1 MKTYMA
7 KKGELAQKWYV
18 ADVSG
23 KILGRVASKIAM
35 VLMGKHR
42 PEYTPH
48 VDTGEFVV
56 IVNAEKVKL
65 TGTKALVK
73 EYQRYSG
80 YPGGLKRIPFR
91 DMIVRHPEAVFK
103 QAVGRMLPKST
114 LGRHMLAKMKVYA
127 GPDHP
132 HAAQDPQPLDMETN
146 RRTGSNK

>member
-1 MKTYMA
+1 MLKTTVM
-7 KKGELAQKWYV
+7 KKGEVEQRWWLVDAT
-18 ADVSG
+18 DVV
-23 KILGRVASKIAM
+23 LGRLAVRVATI
-35 VLMGKHR
+35 LMGKHR

-65 TGTKALVK
+65 TGSKALVK

-91 DMIVRHPEAVFK
+91 EMIVRHPEVVFK

-132 HAAQDPQPLDMETN
+132 HAAQDPQPL
-146 RRTGSNK
+146 KI